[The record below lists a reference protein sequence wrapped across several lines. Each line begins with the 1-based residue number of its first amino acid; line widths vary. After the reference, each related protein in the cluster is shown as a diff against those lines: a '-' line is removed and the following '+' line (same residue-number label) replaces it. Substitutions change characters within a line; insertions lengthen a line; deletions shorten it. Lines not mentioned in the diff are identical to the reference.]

1 MDSKRVIEV
10 KRNILAANDEAA
22 DAFRAA
28 RAEDG
33 TFFVDVMASPGAG
46 KTTILLAII
55 KELRSRGVEALGVIE
70 KAILLFREQGKTGE
84 RFAGTIE
91 RLSFEN
97 VEAQLLDSGLLQETL
112 RPLDISLDGAGFFN
126 IQDEEGE
133 IYLTRNGG
141 FDIDSEGYLYLKGS
155 GRVMGKNGPLK
166 VNTSD
171 FTVTSD
177 GTVYNAENQRIDQ
190 ILVTWPGV
198 DQVEKY
204 SNGLYRAKEGSE
216 NADTPWADAK
226 VAQGFLETSGLDVNR
241 EWVQVMEAN
250 RALQACSTAL
260 KTIDEM
266 TQKAAT
272 TIAKL

>member
-1 MDSKRVIEV
+1 
-10 KRNILAANDEAA
+10 
-22 DAFRAA
+22 
-28 RAEDG
+28 
-33 TFFVDVMASPGAG
+33 
-46 KTTILLAII
+46 
-55 KELRSRGVEALGVIE
+55 
-70 KAILLFREQGKTGE
+70 
-84 RFAGTIE
+84 
-91 RLSFEN
+91 
-97 VEAQLLDSGLLQETL
+97 
-112 RPLDISLDGAGFFN
+112 
-126 IQDEEGE
+126 
-133 IYLTRNGG
+133 
-141 FDIDSEGYLYLKGS
+141 
-155 GRVMGKNGPLK
+155 MGKNGPLK

-204 SNGLYRAKEGSE
+204 SNGLYRAKEGAE

>member
-1 MDSKRVIEV
+1 MLPGYYTAAAGMLTQERTLDVLTNNIVNHKTPGYQAERVVTTTFDYEYAIR
-10 KRNILAANDEAA
+10 K
-22 DAFRAA
+22 DAY
-28 RAEDG
+28 
-33 TFFVDVMASPGAG
+33 G
-46 KTTILLAII
+46 KTHIGSTSPIRL
-55 KELRSRGVEALGVIE
+55 VEEIPV
-70 KAILLFREQGKTGE
+70 
-84 RFAGTIE
+84 
-91 RLSFEN
+91 
-97 VEAQLLDSGLLQETL
+97 LLDSGLLQETL

-198 DQVEKY
+198 DQIEKY
-204 SNGLYRAKEGSE
+204 SNGMYRAKEGAE